1 VMPTGTGYVH
11 GGEDS
16 SGNRSTQSRQGDT
29 HDLVAAR
36 GLDQSHGYLLR
47 KLQHREEFGFGDS
60 ERAVNAGLG
69 VSADCAEEGCSDAR
83 GREWAKVKATNTIC
97 ARNPIICEAST
108 RTTMLVRCFTVRT
121 VLISE
126 LPMSNSENGCSKYRQ
141 PSWNSK
147 LDWVGIR
154 SCEHDEANQYMRAHC
169 RVLRML
175 SAECHFENDLV
186 QFLEDFHSKKD
197 NHWHRLHGL
206 LSLSESNRSCQTF
219 VSNYLI
225 HFRHSLF
232 RPFKR
237 KYFPSFFRCHL

>member
-1 VMPTGTGYVH
+1 MAGDRCQRGRKIPTPAPFLHAVYLGDAAYQGSTSAVLNQVVLETTSRATLTSSPNPSMQGQAVTFTAKISSPTVMPTGTGYVH

-147 LDWVGIR
+147 LD
-154 SCEHDEANQYMRAHC
+154 
-169 RVLRML
+169 
-175 SAECHFENDLV
+175 
-186 QFLEDFHSKKD
+186 
-197 NHWHRLHGL
+197 
-206 LSLSESNRSCQTF
+206 
-219 VSNYLI
+219 
-225 HFRHSLF
+225 
-232 RPFKR
+232 
-237 KYFPSFFRCHL
+237 